1 MRVLL
6 RNNRIWIVLLLAA
19 LLLTGCGQE
28 RPSPAPT
35 AAPTATPEPTP
46 EPPPRPTAD
55 PASGTDVVVTPPA
68 SGTDVNV
75 PVTPEPTPEPTSEPT
90 PPPAPTRVD
99 DSFFGDAAFF
109 GNSLMEG
116 LHLFGGLKSGDFYSG
131 TSASVVSVSTVKDFK
146 DSAGAPS
153 TMLHALLEKQYG
165 KIFVLFGI
173 NELGFHIDGFTAIY
187 SELLAEL
194 AAGEPEA
201 RIYIFSL
208 TPITEKRSL
217 ESDLFTKERIQ
228 EFNTAVAAMAEKNGY
243 TYVDLFTAL
252 ADENGWLPEEDASDG
267 IHFTLEK
274 YAEWAE
280 FLRTYP
286 YESGDRIE

>member
-1 MRVLL
+1 M
-6 RNNRIWIVLLLAA
+6 
-19 LLLTGCGQE
+19 
-28 RPSPAPT
+28 S
-35 AAPTATPEPTP
+35 
-46 EPPPRPTAD
+46 
-55 PASGTDVVVTPPA
+55 
-68 SGTDVNV
+68 
-75 PVTPEPTPEPTSEPT
+75 
-90 PPPAPTRVD
+90 
-99 DSFFGDAAFF
+99 
-109 GNSLMEG
+109 
-116 LHLFGGLKSGDFYSG
+116 
-131 TSASVVSVSTVKDFK
+131 SASIST
-146 DSAGAPS
+146 DSPPS
-153 TMLHALLEKQYG
+153 
-165 KIFVLFGI
+165 I
-173 NELGFHIDGFTAIY
+173 
-187 SELLAEL
+187 LLAEL